1 MHKSEQRGLMNKQ
14 RVRAYQSRLK
24 ISMSLFTVTVDYL
37 LCKGGS
43 PDGVGVF
50 VVLSPVAK
58 LLCGMTVPG
67 QGASGGY
74 NALSFTD
81 GVLPSQMLLN
91 KMVYLV
97 SVD

>member
-1 MHKSEQRGLMNKQ
+1 
-14 RVRAYQSRLK
+14 
-24 ISMSLFTVTVDYL
+24 MSLFAVTVDYL

-50 VVLSPVAK
+50 VVLNPFAK
-58 LLCGMTVPG
+58 LPRGMTVPG

-74 NALSFTD
+74 NALCFTD
-81 GVLPSQMLLN
+81 GALSAQMLLN
-91 KMVYLV
+91 TMVYLV

>member
-1 MHKSEQRGLMNKQ
+1 MYKSEQRGLMNKQ

-50 VVLSPVAK
+50 VVLNPFAK
-58 LLCGMTVPG
+58 LPRGMTVPG

-74 NALSFTD
+74 NALCFTD
-81 GVLPSQMLLN
+81 GALPAQMLLN
-91 KMVYLV
+91 TMVYLV